1 MQLLVPMDLPP
12 GAPAGTQPL
21 FRGASIQEFNNAS
34 KIFGANNNPHTAPFT
49 TSVNQV
55 NEGTPRN
62 LAPLETPT
70 S

>member
-34 KIFGANNNPHTAPFT
+34 KSFATNNTPPVANT
-49 TSVNQV
+49 
-55 NEGTPRN
+55 
-62 LAPLETPT
+62 
-70 S
+70 